1 MTENGIGKTSQALA
15 ALLETAR
22 EIDEQI
28 AASATG
34 LDAAEGQ
41 RFLLRMLA
49 ASVDTYVEQEDAD
62 RPAFHHAETPTRKM
76 FADCPDTD
84 YFRAPIRLGP
94 GRVYRL
100 WGRVPENALYLGI
113 LLYGK
118 GGRIGNRLTD
128 RELGPDGEGCFEIRV
143 ATEEQPGTWLRG
155 EGDETAVMVRQY
167 FSNRAEEPPLEV
179 EIELIGDPPPPPPL
193 DAADLAGRI
202 GRAERMLKAVVERTR
217 QALQMA
223 TTAAVNKF
231 MVVPGEQL
239 FPTPDNTYSVAW
251 YRLEEGES
259 IRLRGRLPKARYFS
273 VSLCNAWL
281 ESLDYR
287 HHQVAL
293 NHRQIVLE
301 PDGGFE
307 ITLADDDPGQANWLD
322 TAGHRQGYVLARA
335 LLPEEEMPALEL
347 EVVPA

>member
-1 MTENGIGKTSQALA
+1 MTGDGIVKTSQALA
-15 ALLETAR
+15 SLLDTAR
-22 EIDEQI
+22 KANEAI
-28 AASATG
+28 AASAAG
-34 LDAAEGQ
+34 VDAAEGQ
-41 RFLLRMLA
+41 RFLLRMLT

-100 WGRVPENALYLGI
+100 WGRVPPNALYVGI
-113 LLYGK
+113 LLYGR

-128 RELGPDGEGCFEIRV
+128 HELGIDDDGRFEIHI
-143 ATEEQPGTWLRG
+143 ATDEHPGTWLRG
-155 EGDETAVMVRQY
+155 DGDETAVMVRQY
-167 FSNRAEEPPLEV
+167 FSDRAEEPPLEV
-179 EIELIGDPPPPPPL
+179 EIELVGDPRPPPPL
-193 DAADLAGRI
+193 DAADLADRI
-202 GRAERMLKAVVERTR
+202 GRAERMLNAVLNRTR

-223 TTAAVNKF
+223 TTAAVNTF
-231 MVVPGEQL
+231 LVVPGEQL
-239 FPTPDNTYSVAW
+239 FPTPDNIYSVAW
-251 YRLEEGES
+251 YQMDQGGR
-259 IRLRGRLPKARYFS
+259 IRIRGRLPRARYFS
-273 VSLCNAWL
+273 ISLCNAWL

-293 NHRQIVLE
+293 NHRQIELE
-301 PDGGFE
+301 PGGGFE

-322 TAGHRQGYVLARA
+322 IAGHLQGYVLARA
-335 LLPEEEMPALEL
+335 LLPEEEMPEFEL